1 MSRKIFKRKMYS
13 SKHQIIQVMLC
24 KRIIVNHSII
34 SKDNMLQKKII
45 KLKR

>member
-24 KRIIVNHSII
+24 KRIIVNYSII
-34 SKDNMLQKKII
+34 SKNNMLQKKKI